1 MFALVKI
8 NAFKV
13 YRGKKNRF
21 RLQSEYRND
30 GIKKKQLDMVEFYV
44 TYSNFK

>member
-13 YRGKKNRF
+13 YRGKKTDFVCRVNT
-21 RLQSEYRND
+21 E
-30 GIKKKQLDMVEFYV
+30 MMA
-44 TYSNFK
+44 